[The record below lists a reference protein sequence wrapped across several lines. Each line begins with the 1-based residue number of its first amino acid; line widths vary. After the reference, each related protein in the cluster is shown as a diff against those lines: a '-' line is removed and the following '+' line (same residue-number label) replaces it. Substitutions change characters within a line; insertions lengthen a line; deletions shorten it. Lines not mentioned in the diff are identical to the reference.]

1 MMDDPLNLVCCHV
14 ATKVVIIG
22 LVGSHGKGV
31 VVPPDVLV
39 EVLGLSGCL
48 VMILVLTGDLS

>member
-14 ATKVVIIG
+14 ATMVVIIG

-39 EVLGLSGCL
+39 GVLGLSGCL
-48 VMILVLTGDLS
+48 VILVLTGDLS

>member
-1 MMDDPLNLVCCHV
+1 MIYDPLNIVRCLI
-14 ATKVVIIG
+14 ATKVVIMG